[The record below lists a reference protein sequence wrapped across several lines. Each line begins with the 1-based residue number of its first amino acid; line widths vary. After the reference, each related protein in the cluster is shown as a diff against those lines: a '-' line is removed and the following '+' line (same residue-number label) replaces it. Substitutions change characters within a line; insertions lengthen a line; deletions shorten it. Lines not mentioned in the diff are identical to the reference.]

1 MRDENKP
8 AVQDISSVYRAAK
21 GSIGEALPLALS
33 SLELERRRTLNV
45 FPL

>member
-8 AVQDISSVYRAAK
+8 AVQAFLVSVGPAK